1 MLIAQY
7 AVNGLLVGAVF
18 GLIGLGFSLVW
29 GILNIINLAHAAFIM
44 LGAYFSWMLVHHL
57 GMNPILTIPIVMAL
71 LFALGYAMQRG
82 LLNLVMRAPLLTTF
96 LLTFGLETLI
106 VNLGQRLWSADTRS
120 IPVSY
125 SGRGIVFSGSGIDI
139 GRPGNEA
146 NVVVPFVPLVA
157 FGIALLLVAGVWL
170 IMERTRIGR
179 AIRAVGSDITAS
191 KLMGI
196 DIGHTYALTFGLS
209 AALAGAAGSLVAMQQ
224 GFSPATFGAFNI
236 RAFIVVILGGLGSV
250 PGALAGGI
258 VFGLIDQ
265 FSQAP
270 LPHGGLFGWSSLAR
284 IKDVIFF
291 AVLLIV
297 LIVRPTGL
305 LGREGYR

>member
-7 AVNGLLVGAVF
+7 TVNGLLVGAVF
-18 GLIGLGFSLVW
+18 ALIGLGFSLVW

-125 SGRGIVFSGSGIDI
+125 SGRGIVLSGSGIDI
-139 GRPGNEA
+139 GRPGSEA

-179 AIRAVGSDITAS
+179 AIRAVGSDITAAR
-191 KLMGI
+191 LMGI

-305 LGREGYR
+305 LGREAYR

>member
-7 AVNGLLVGAVF
+7 TVNGLLVGAVF
-18 GLIGLGFSLVW
+18 ALVGLGFSLVW

-57 GMNPILTIPIVMAL
+57 GLNPILTIPIVMAL

-106 VNLGQRLWSADTRS
+106 INLGQRLWSADTRS

-125 SGRGIVFSGSGIDI
+125 SGRGIIVSGSGIDV

-146 NVVVPFVPLVA
+146 SVVVPFVPLVA

-170 IMERTRIGR
+170 LMERTRVGR
-179 AIRAVGSDITAS
+179 AIRAVGSDITAA

-196 DIGHTYALTFGLS
+196 DIGHTYALTFGIS

-236 RAFIVVILGGLGSV
+236 RAFIVVILGGLGSA

-270 LPHGGLFGWSSLAR
+270 LPYGGLFGWSSLAR

>member
-1 MLIAQY
+1 
-7 AVNGLLVGAVF
+7 
-18 GLIGLGFSLVW
+18 
-29 GILNIINLAHAAFIM
+29 
-44 LGAYFSWMLVHHL
+44 
-57 GMNPILTIPIVMAL
+57 
-71 LFALGYAMQRG
+71 MQRG